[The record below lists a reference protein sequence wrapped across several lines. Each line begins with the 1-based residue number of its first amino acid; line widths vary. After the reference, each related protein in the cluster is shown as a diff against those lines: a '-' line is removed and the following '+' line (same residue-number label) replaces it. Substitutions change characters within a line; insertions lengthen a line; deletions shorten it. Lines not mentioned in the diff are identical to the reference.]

1 MFGTNELQKK
11 RALFS
16 RTVEGFKVTLT
27 KSDETRHIS
36 YAVYIFHECVSIY
49 NAENILLILHKWIR
63 ECAHKFAAWDK
74 TKYSLTFVTGCFFQ
88 SRTLLSFMQRVH
100 FWWHCWKNS

>member
-1 MFGTNELQKK
+1 MLTNFCNEKMQKNKEHFLLKTILLCMSGSYLAKTCLEQTNYKK

-49 NAENILLILHKWIR
+49 NAENILLILHK
-63 ECAHKFAAWDK
+63 
-74 TKYSLTFVTGCFFQ
+74 
-88 SRTLLSFMQRVH
+88 
-100 FWWHCWKNS
+100 